1 MLFNG
6 FLFLLFFGVI
16 VYGFFSENTYNQTK
30 RLIALGALVCFCSW
44 LFMGVIDE
52 ALRVKIV
59 SKGAAESFKD
69 LITITMA
76 ALGGGLMS
84 SGFIL
89 SAQKKFNI
97 KNQQIRDS
105 ISNSEK
111 KIKDIQDR
119 LDAYELVGENTDIQ
133 KLKQKLADVM
143 CELDD
148 QQETLK
154 ERSYL

>member
-1 MLFNG
+1 
-6 FLFLLFFGVI
+6 
-16 VYGFFSENTYNQTK
+16 
-30 RLIALGALVCFCSW
+30 
-44 LFMGVIDE
+44 MGVIDE

-59 SKGAAESFKD
+59 SKGTAESFKD

-148 QQETLK
+148 QQEALK